1 MNALPGHDRSTQ
13 AGAGALALLLG
24 LLLLCAM
31 SACTPRNAVQEAR
44 DRGASDGRRDG
55 HSDGEAEGHAATFE
69 DAEDAA
75 YAETLNGLYA
85 SDNYRRVRGYTA
97 GVLGVSFLLGFGLQ
111 YVALYLLRRNEL
123 LFDIDR
129 IILRREATAVDLGGL
144 GEEID
149 PTTYAA
155 PNGFA
160 HATQRRLTPRA
171 SCETEGE

>member
-1 MNALPGHDRSTQ
+1 MNALPRHDRSAP
-13 AGAGALALLLG
+13 AGPALILVG
-24 LLLLCAM
+24 LLLLCAL

-44 DRGASDGRRDG
+44 DRGARDGYRDG
-55 HSDGEAEGHAATFE
+55 HSDGDAEGYQATFE

-75 YAETLNGLYA
+75 YAETLHGLYA
-85 SDNYRRVRGYTA
+85 SDSYRRVWGYTA

-129 IILRREATAVDLGGL
+129 IVLRREATVVDLGGL
-144 GEEID
+144 GDEID

-155 PNGFA
+155 SKGFA
-160 HATQRRLTPRA
+160 HAPRRRLLSPPAAGGTH
-171 SCETEGE
+171 GD